1 MIMAA
6 VAVLGCCLAAHGEET
21 RLEDLS
27 NLDLVE
33 NLDKT
38 PLKDQSA
45 SWTPMQMGG
54 EKFQHG
60 LGTHAPFVAM
70 IRLDGH
76 TEKFRTVVGVNGLH
90 KDRGS
95 VEFIVTGDEK
105 ILFRSGVMK
114 GDTMK
119 DGKVA
124 IPGDKPK
131 VVDVSLSG
139 VKRLK
144 LEVTT
149 TGDNTWGDDANWADA
164 VFTWKDVA
172 PRIVEIV
179 DDACELIESVPLAG
193 KSPDDTIYRA
203 DIATIS
209 TESVGIK
216 DDLPRRK
223 SVKNTAPSA
232 PERLAVEGVRE
243 PIGVDNPAPTFS
255 WTATHA
261 ERGQKQRG
269 YQILVAS
276 SKNLIDADKGDVW
289 SIQEKDLA
297 QQYAIVYAGPALASK
312 VRYWWKVRVWDLDGK
327 VSPYSSAAT
336 FETAM
341 MKPTDWKAQWIG
353 GDFTRLRKEFE
364 LGSAKTI
371 KHARAYVSGQGY
383 YELRLNGKKVGD
395 HVLDPGYTDYKFR
408 ALYSTYDI
416 TDKLKPGAN
425 AVGIMLGD
433 AYLIRWEL
441 KKPSDKMAVVQ
452 IEVQYA
458 DDTKAIFVSDP
469 TWTGNKSGAMVS
481 NSVYVGEVYDARL
494 EDAWDMP
501 GYVGVGWTSVEVKT
515 PPQIV
520 NAQLQ
525 AIKVVDTVKP
535 VKMSGKDGDYTF
547 DFGQNMAGWLKVSAS
562 APAGTVMK
570 IDFGEG
576 DHPYSSQKDQYTFK
590 GEGVETWEPRFTYHG
605 FRTARIS
612 GVSGLT
618 RDSVVA
624 CVVHSAVDS
633 SGDFTC
639 SSPMLNK
646 IHQAFLWTQ
655 VNNMHSI
662 PTDCCQRDERKG
674 WLGDALVTTEAACMN
689 LDMKAFMAKWFT
701 DIQDYQDFRN
711 NNGTVANIAPCLT
724 YELIQPNRRNW
735 EAQDIPWNSAA
746 VSLPWDLYIAYGD
759 KVLLAKNYNMMRRYV
774 DYVRSASPGN
784 ICGADR
790 SRWGDWTG
798 GPTDGGMLATGYYY
812 RSADLLSRAARELGK
827 VEDAGTYAK
836 LAADIKAAFNKRWL
850 KLDRYY
856 NKNEQVANAL
866 ALSFDLVP
874 SERKAAVLARLKQS
888 IEYKGGHLTTGVV
901 GTHCLMNALWR
912 NEAVETAYAL
922 ANQTTQPSWGHMI
935 AKGATTIWEFWD
947 GHGSWNHPML
957 GGPIDA
963 WFYKGV
969 LGIYP
974 TKPGYEELA
983 IRPQIGGGL
992 TFAKGFVLTPRG
1004 KVSSEWQVAGSDLS
1018 LTVTIP
1024 FNSQAAVSFPKSV
1037 GDYGTIYEGKNLIWK
1052 KGVLMAK
1059 TEGMVDARETVI
1071 ISVLLLVLECTV
1083 LKPKS
1088 RRINDRPV
1096 PVN

>member
-1 MIMAA
+1 MVA
-6 VAVLGCCLAAHGEET
+6 VAVFACCPAAFGEET
-21 RLEDLS
+21 QLE
-27 NLDLVE
+27 NLANLELVE
-33 NLDKT
+33 NLDKA

-45 SWTPMQMGG
+45 SWKPMQMAG

-76 TEKFRTVVGVNGLH
+76 TEKFRAVVGVNGLNQ
-90 KDRGS
+90 DRGS
-95 VEFIVTGDEK
+95 VEFIVTGDGK
-105 ILFRSGVMK
+105 VLFHSGVMK
-114 GDTMK
+114 GDVMK
-119 DGKVA
+119 DGKVVTS
-124 IPGDKPK
+124 GDKPK
-131 VVDVSLSG
+131 VIELDLSG

-144 LEVTT
+144 LEATT
-149 TGDNTWGDDANWADA
+149 AGDNTWGDDANWADA
-164 VFTWKDVA
+164 VFTWKDAA

-179 DDACELIESVPLAG
+179 DDACESKHSVLPV
-193 KSPDDTIYRA
+193 KTPDDTVYRA
-203 DIATIS
+203 EVEANRVANADL
-209 TESVGIK
+209 K
-216 DDLPRRK
+216 DDLSRRK
-223 SVKNTAPSA
+223 SVNNTAPSA
-232 PERLAVEGVRE
+232 PESLAVEDVRE
-243 PIGVDNPAPTFS
+243 PIGIDNPAPTFS
-255 WTATHA
+255 WVAMHA
-261 ERGQKQRG
+261 KRGQKQRG

-276 SKNLIDADKGDVW
+276 SKKMIDADKGDVW
-289 SIQEKDLA
+289 SILEKESA
-297 QQYAIVYAGPALASK
+297 QQYAIGYAGPVLESK
-312 VRYWWKVRVWDLDGK
+312 VRYWWKVRVWDTDGN
-327 VSPYSSAAT
+327 VSPYSKPAI

-341 MKPTDWKAQWIG
+341 MNPADWKAKWVG
-353 GDFTRLRKEFE
+353 GDFTRLRKEFVVDP
-364 LGSAKTI
+364 AKTI
-371 KHARAYVSGQGY
+371 VQARAYVSGQGY

-395 HVLDPGYTDYKFR
+395 HVLDPGFTDYKFR

-416 TDKLKPGAN
+416 TDMLKPGEN
-425 AVGIMLGD
+425 SVGVMLGD
-433 AYLIRWEL
+433 AYLIKWEL
-441 KKPSDKMAVVQ
+441 KKPADKMAVVQ
-452 IEVQYA
+452 IEVRYTDNTTA
-458 DDTKAIFVSDP
+458 MFVTDS
-469 TWTGNKSGAMVS
+469 TWMGKNGGALIS

-494 EDAWDMP
+494 EDAWDMS
-501 GYVGVGWTSVEVKT
+501 GYAEVGWAAVEVKT

-520 NAQLQ
+520 NAQMQ

-547 DFGQNMAGWLKVSAS
+547 DFGQNMAGWLRISAS

-576 DHPYSSQKDQYTFK
+576 DWPASSQNDQYTFK

-605 FRTARIS
+605 FRTARLT

-618 RDSVVA
+618 TDSVVA
-624 CVVHSAVDS
+624 CVVHSAVDTT
-633 SGDFTC
+633 GEFTC

-689 LDMKAFMAKWFT
+689 LDMKAFMSKWFN
-701 DIQDYQDFRN
+701 DIQDYQNYRN

-724 YELIQPNRRNW
+724 YELNQPNRRNW
-735 EAQDIPWNSAA
+735 ESQDIPWNSAA
-746 VSLPWDLYIAYGD
+746 ISLPWDLYMAYGD

-774 DYVRSASPGN
+774 DYVRSTSPGN
-784 ICGADR
+784 ICGPDR

-798 GPTDGGMLATGYYY
+798 GPTDGGMLATGYFY

-827 VEDAGTYAK
+827 VDDARTYAQ

-912 NEAVETAYAL
+912 NEAVESAYTL

-963 WFYKGV
+963 WFYMGV

-992 TFAKGFVLTPRG
+992 TFAKGFVQTPRG
-1004 KVSSEWQVAGSDLS
+1004 KVSSKWQVAGSDLS

-1024 FNSQAAVSFPKSV
+1024 FNSQAAVSFPKPV
-1037 GDYGTIYEGKNLIWK
+1037 GDHGAIYEGRNLIWK
-1052 KGVLMAK
+1052 KGVLLAK
-1059 TEGMVDARETVI
+1059 TDGMVGVREDGNYIRFVVGSGIYSFKTKNP
-1071 ISVLLLVLECTV
+1071 EE
-1083 LKPKS
+1083 K
-1088 RRINDRPV
+1088 
-1096 PVN
+1096 